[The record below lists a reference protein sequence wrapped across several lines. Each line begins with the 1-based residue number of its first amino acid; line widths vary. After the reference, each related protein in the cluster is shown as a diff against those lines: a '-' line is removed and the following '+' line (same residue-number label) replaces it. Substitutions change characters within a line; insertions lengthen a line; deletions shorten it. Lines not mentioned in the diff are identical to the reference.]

1 MSQLTP
7 ATDLPTDLYPM
18 TPTPTPPSANPSVN
32 RKRLLGISAAALLLT
47 GGGILIAN
55 GGGGEPGPTPE
66 NPVDD
71 PAPEANAAVSLPEDI
86 DVAGKVTDTMSFD
99 QAFAAARDEVGMGGV
114 FSWQGRW
121 YNTLH
126 KEEWDSLSLD
136 QRQEFLEHIMQEKLP
151 VKSSHQTQAQSVT
164 TEAQPT
170 ETEPT
175 LVEGHLN
182 GQRVMG
188 LDFDHDGVI
197 DTVVLEGN
205 DGNVYRVVDAQ
216 GDDGLDTIFRY
227 DAFTDQLMAVERLD
241 HSIVLS
247 VDQFNQGLEE
257 SMSKEIVDSILETDT
272 IESPATSTSDV
283 PSESDT
289 TDDNHASDDDEFDAA
304 DDAADDTY
312 INDGNVDDMDNHRA

>member
-7 ATDLPTDLYPM
+7 ATDLSTDLYPM
-18 TPTPTPPSANPSVN
+18 TPPPAPSSSNLSVN
-32 RKRLLGISAAALLLT
+32 RKRMLGISAAALLLT
-47 GGGILIAN
+47 GGGILIARDL
-55 GGGGEPGPTPE
+55 GKTSAGSTESDDTITPE
-66 NPVDD
+66 
-71 PAPEANAAVSLPEDI
+71 AKPEVSLPEDI
-86 DVAGKVTDTMSFD
+86 DVAGKVTDAMSFD
-99 QAFAAARDEVGMGGV
+99 QAFAAAREEVGMGGV

-151 VKSSHQTQAQSVT
+151 VKSTHQAQSQDVK
-164 TEAQPT
+164 TETQAT

-241 HSIVLS
+241 HSVVLS

-272 IESPATSTSDV
+272 MDSPATSTNAV
-283 PSESDT
+283 PSEYDD
-289 TDDNHASDDDEFDAA
+289 TDDTHNTDDSYESDMPYDNT
-304 DDAADDTY
+304 DDTY
-312 INDGNVDDMDNHRA
+312 VNDGNVDDMDNHRA

>member
-1 MSQLTP
+1 M
-7 ATDLPTDLYPM
+7 
-18 TPTPTPPSANPSVN
+18 
-32 RKRLLGISAAALLLT
+32 LGISAAALLLT

-55 GGGGEPGPTPE
+55 SGTGEPDTTPD
-66 NPVDD
+66 NPGDAVASEPN
-71 PAPEANAAVSLPEDI
+71 PAITLPEDI
-86 DVAGKVTDTMSFD
+86 DVAGKVTDAMSFE

-151 VKSSHQTQAQSVT
+151 VKSTHQAQSQSAK
-164 TEAQPT
+164 TETQTT

-227 DAFTDQLMAVERLD
+227 DALTDQLMAVERLD

-257 SMSKEIVDSILETDT
+257 SMSKEIVDSILESDT
-272 IESPATSTSDV
+272 MDSPATSISDA
-283 PSESDT
+283 PSESDESI
-289 TDDNHASDDDEFDAA
+289 DSQEPDDDVDTT
-304 DDAADDTY
+304 DDTY
-312 INDGNVDDMDNHRA
+312 INDGNVDDMDDHRA

>member
-1 MSQLTP
+1 M
-7 ATDLPTDLYPM
+7 
-18 TPTPTPPSANPSVN
+18 
-32 RKRLLGISAAALLLT
+32 
-47 GGGILIAN
+47 
-55 GGGGEPGPTPE
+55 TPE
-66 NPVDD
+66 NPGDAV
-71 PAPEANAAVSLPEDI
+71 APEPNPAISLPEDI
-86 DVAGKVTDTMSFD
+86 DVAGKVTDAMSFD

-114 FSWQGRW
+114 FNWQGRW

-151 VKSSHQTQAQSVT
+151 VKSTHQTQSQSAA
-164 TEAQPT
+164 TETQTT

-182 GQRVMG
+182 GQRIMG
-188 LDFDHDGVI
+188 LDFDHDGII

-227 DAFTDQLMAVERLD
+227 DALTDQLMAVERLD

-257 SMSKEIVDSILETDT
+257 SMSKEIVDSILDSDT
-272 IESPATSTSDV
+272 MDSPATSTSDV
-283 PSESDT
+283 PGESDN
-289 TDDNHASDDDEFDAA
+289 TDDSQESGDDNEFDSS

>member
-18 TPTPTPPSANPSVN
+18 TPTPTPSSANPSVN
-32 RKRLLGISAAALLLT
+32 RKRMLGISAAALLLT

-66 NPVDD
+66 NPHDE
-71 PAPEANAAVSLPEDI
+71 PAPEATAAVSLPENI

-126 KEEWDSLSLD
+126 KEEWESLSLD

-151 VKSSHQTQAQSVT
+151 VKSTHQIQSQSVT
-164 TEAQPT
+164 TATQAT
-170 ETEPT
+170 DTEPT

-247 VDQFNQGLEE
+247 VDQFNQSLEE

-283 PSESDT
+283 PSKSDT

>member
-1 MSQLTP
+1 M
-7 ATDLPTDLYPM
+7 
-18 TPTPTPPSANPSVN
+18 
-32 RKRLLGISAAALLLT
+32 LGISAAALLLT

-55 GGGGEPGPTPE
+55 GGGGEPGTTPE
-66 NPVDD
+66 NTGNAV
-71 PAPEANAAVSLPEDI
+71 APETDTAISLPEDI
-86 DVAGKVTDTMSFD
+86 DVAGKVTDAMSFE

-114 FSWQGRW
+114 FGWQGRW

-151 VKSSHQTQAQSVT
+151 VKSTHQPQSQSVT
-164 TEAQPT
+164 TETQAT

-175 LVEGHLN
+175 LVEGYLN

-197 DTVVLEGN
+197 DTVVLEGS

-227 DAFTDQLMAVERLD
+227 DAFTDQLMAIERLD

-257 SMSKEIVDSILETDT
+257 SMSKEIVDSILESDT
-272 IESPATSTSDV
+272 MASPAMSTSDV
-283 PSESDT
+283 PSESDN
-289 TDDNHASDDDEFDAA
+289 TDDSQESDDDEFDAS
-304 DDAADDTY
+304 DDTADDTY

>member
-18 TPTPTPPSANPSVN
+18 TPTPTPQSANPSVN

-47 GGGILIAN
+47 GGCILIAN

-66 NPVDD
+66 NPVDE
-71 PAPEANAAVSLPEDI
+71 PGPEANAAVSLPEDI

-126 KEEWDSLSLD
+126 KEEWESLSLD

-151 VKSSHQTQAQSVT
+151 VKSTHQTQSQSIT
-164 TEAQPT
+164 TETQVT
-170 ETEPT
+170 DTEPT

>member
-1 MSQLTP
+1 M
-7 ATDLPTDLYPM
+7 
-18 TPTPTPPSANPSVN
+18 
-32 RKRLLGISAAALLLT
+32 LGISAAALLLT
-47 GGGILIAN
+47 GGGILLAN
-55 GGGGEPGPTPE
+55 RGTGGPEATPE
-66 NPVDD
+66 SSGDAVAPDPNP
-71 PAPEANAAVSLPEDI
+71 AISLPEDI
-86 DVAGKVTDTMSFD
+86 DIAGKVTDAMSFD

-151 VKSSHQTQAQSVT
+151 VKSTHQTQSQSVPIDT
-164 TEAQPT
+164 QTT

-227 DAFTDQLMAVERLD
+227 DALTDQLMAVERLD

-257 SMSKEIVDSILETDT
+257 SMSKEIVDSILESDT
-272 IESPATSTSDV
+272 MDSPATSTSFRIAGT
-283 PSESDT
+283 PMSL
-289 TDDNHASDDDEFDAA
+289 
-304 DDAADDTY
+304 
-312 INDGNVDDMDNHRA
+312 

>member
-1 MSQLTP
+1 
-7 ATDLPTDLYPM
+7 
-18 TPTPTPPSANPSVN
+18 
-32 RKRLLGISAAALLLT
+32 LLGISAAALLLT

-66 NPVDD
+66 NPVDE
-71 PAPEANAAVSLPEDI
+71 PASEANAAVSLPEDI

>member
-18 TPTPTPPSANPSVN
+18 TPTPTPPSATPSVN
-32 RKRLLGISAAALLLT
+32 RKRMLGISAAALLLT
-47 GGGILIAN
+47 GGGILLAN
-55 GGGGEPGPTPE
+55 RGTGSPDTTPVNSDDAPTPE
-66 NPVDD
+66 PNSTP
-71 PAPEANAAVSLPEDI
+71 LPEDI
-86 DVAGKVTDTMSFD
+86 DVAGKVTDAMSFD

-114 FSWQGRW
+114 FGWQGRW

-151 VKSSHQTQAQSVT
+151 VKSNHQTQSPSV
-164 TEAQPT
+164 PT
-170 ETEPT
+170 ETQATDTEPT

-182 GQRVMG
+182 GQRIMG

-227 DAFTDQLMAVERLD
+227 DALTDQLMAVERLD

-257 SMSKEIVDSILETDT
+257 SMSKEIVDSILEADT
-272 IESPATSTSDV
+272 LDSPATSTSDV
-283 PSESDT
+283 PSEPDN
-289 TDDNHASDDDEFDAA
+289 TDDSHESDDDNESDAPY
-304 DDAADDTY
+304 DAADDTY

>member
-1 MSQLTP
+1 M
-7 ATDLPTDLYPM
+7 
-18 TPTPTPPSANPSVN
+18 
-32 RKRLLGISAAALLLT
+32 LGISAAALLLT

-55 GGGGEPGPTPE
+55 NIPKGETSTPE
-66 NPVDD
+66 NAGN
-71 PAPEANAAVSLPEDI
+71 APTSEPNSAISLPEDI
-86 DVAGKVTDTMSFD
+86 DVAGKVTDAMSFD

-136 QRQEFLEHIMQEKLP
+136 QRQEFLEHIIQEKLP
-151 VKSSHQTQAQSVT
+151 VKSTHQTHFQSVT
-164 TEAQPT
+164 TKTQTAD
-170 ETEPT
+170 TEPT
-175 LVEGHLN
+175 LVEGQLN

-257 SMSKEIVDSILETDT
+257 SMSKEIVDSILESDT
-272 IESPATSTSDV
+272 MDSPATSTSDV
-283 PSESDT
+283 ASEPDNTDDSQESDN
-289 TDDNHASDDDEFDAA
+289 TDFDVY